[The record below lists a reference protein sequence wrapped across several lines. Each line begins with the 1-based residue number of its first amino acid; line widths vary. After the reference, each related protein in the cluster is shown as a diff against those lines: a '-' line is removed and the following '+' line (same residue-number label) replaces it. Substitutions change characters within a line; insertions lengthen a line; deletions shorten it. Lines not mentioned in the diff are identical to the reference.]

1 MNEILELA
9 PVEKDIDSLLRKSG
23 FYLQTYRGIE
33 ALNVLTKAHR
43 MMEGQDQGG
52 GNGGSTASGN
62 DNENQSGGNTA
73 SGNDNVNDNENLM
86 EKYKGSSSI

>member
-62 DNENQSGGNTA
+62 DNVNDNENQSGG
-73 SGNDNVNDNENLM
+73 GNDNPPAGD
-86 EKYKGSSSI
+86 